1 MFDRFGEFNSVE
13 ELNMAAEGQKKEGD
27 EVSFYALAKENGIDK
42 EDAADYW
49 NGDTDKLATASMAA
63 FGRLDI
69 LEKEEIETKKNQV
82 EKMPLKVI
90 LTMLKGMCADE
101 EMAKAVML
109 KGKRL
114 AKILEAMK
122 EEARKYKTGGMAMA
136 CGTDRQLCEIIKA
149 YYMDTD
155 ECFKEKI
162 SSIYG

>member
-1 MFDRFGEFNSVE
+1 
-13 ELNMAAEGQKKEGD
+13 
-27 EVSFYALAKENGIDK
+27 
-42 EDAADYW
+42 
-49 NGDTDKLATASMAA
+49 MAA